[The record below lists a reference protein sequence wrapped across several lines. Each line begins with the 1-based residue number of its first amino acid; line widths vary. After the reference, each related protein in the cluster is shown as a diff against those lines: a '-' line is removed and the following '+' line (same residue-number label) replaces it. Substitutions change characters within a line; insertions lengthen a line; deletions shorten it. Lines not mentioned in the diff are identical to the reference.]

1 MNESRFLYLGW
12 GVVLFLL
19 LYVYVYS
26 TRLLNES
33 TGSLLDD
40 VQLVNTLQSSKVTA
54 TEVSKQL
61 ESSEQTELKIDSA
74 REVRSQDSGRGD
86 CPPFLGLTVN
96 VAFLYYCMLFGN
108 DNKKSLTFFVL
119 TGLPSMCWASLYSL
133 LHSKW
138 HGPHWPHVPV
148 LIGCLH

>member
-1 MNESRFLYLGW
+1 MGW
-12 GVVLFLL
+12 GFVLFLL
-19 LYVYVYS
+19 FYVYVYS

-40 VQLVNTLQSSKVTA
+40 VQLVNTLQASKVTS

-74 REVRSQDSGRGD
+74 REVRSQESGRGD
-86 CPPFLGLTVN
+86 CPPLLGLTVN

-108 DNKKSLTFFVL
+108 DSKKIIKKKCFCVDRPTVHVL
-119 TGLPSMCWASLYSL
+119 SEPLFSSSF
-133 LHSKW
+133 
-138 HGPHWPHVPV
+138 
-148 LIGCLH
+148 